1 MEEINSGINHLIR
14 FSQAHFVWD
23 GSILVYHGAAPSPA
37 WIGTSPGSRGRKGGT
52 LKSST
57 FQVMALRS
65 RTSETVIPASL
76 SLLLAKEVLQ
86 KC

>member
-23 GSILVYHGAAPSPA
+23 GSILVYHGAAPSST
-37 WIGTSPGSRGRKGGT
+37 WTSPGSRGRKGGT

>member
-1 MEEINSGINHLIR
+1 MEEFNSGINHLIR

-23 GSILVYHGAAPSPA
+23 GSIFAYHGAAPSPA
-37 WIGTSPGSRGRKGGT
+37 WIGTFPGSRGRNGGT

-76 SLLLAKEVLQ
+76 SLLLAQEVLQ